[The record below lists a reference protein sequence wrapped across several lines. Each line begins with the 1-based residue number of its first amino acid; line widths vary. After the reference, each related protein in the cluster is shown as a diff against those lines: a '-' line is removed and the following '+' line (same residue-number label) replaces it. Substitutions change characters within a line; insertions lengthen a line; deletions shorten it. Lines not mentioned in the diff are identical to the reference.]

1 MENTFHRSQFTFYAS
16 YFNAIEHLPKTRRY
30 EALRAVIRYA
40 LEGELPEGL
49 TPAASGV
56 FDAIR
61 PNLDAARVKAS
72 ARISAR
78 RGETFDSPGG
88 KNKRE
93 NKEEKKN
100 ETECKNEIECKNETE
115 CKSESEIECKSEI
128 ESECKNKIECKNK
141 TECESEA
148 ERENEPEQAGEFA
161 PAQAARET
169 AACRRMTLSPPEK
182 KRGAELSRLAEEN
195 PVLGR
200 ILDQMLDHWERAG
213 QPLTAQEKKLMAW
226 SLAVHSPEE
235 QSNALLDA
243 MSRNSRQISFS
254 PGRRQEGFSAVPS

>member
-16 YFNAIEHLPKTRRY
+16 YFSAIEHLPKTRRY

-88 KNKRE
+88 KNKGE
-93 NKEEKKN
+93 NKGEKKN
-100 ETECKNEIECKNETE
+100 ETECKKEIECKN
-115 CKSESEIECKSEI
+115 EI

-148 ERENEPEQAGEFA
+148 ERENKPEPAGEFA

-254 PGRRQEGFSAVPS
+254 PGSRREGFSAVPS